1 MSAAESDHDDGP
13 ERRGVNDRDDPSK
26 SRPLAPS
33 PAWRHGGGETPGS
46 SSADNFRGDTYE
58 GVGWTTPS
66 TTSPIGSPPIPA
78 HERSS
83 AVYQAL
89 ARIPIEQMRLD
100 RRVGLNTATFVS
112 GYPGSPLGG
121 FDGTMRNAAAL
132 VPDLPIECRPAINE
146 EYAATAIMG
155 SQLAATLP
163 DCRYDGVVGIWYG
176 KSPGSTA
183 PPTRC
188 VTPCTPARPTPEA
201 PSRSSATTPRRRA
214 RPLPSSS
221 AGLFERSA
229 HADALSRRSGRGAR
243 ARSSCD
249 RAVTRQRIVD
259 GNEDR
264 GRCRRRHRVGRLDP
278 ERARPV
284 IPEIDGLEPPRPTRR
299 PAADSTD
306 PRPRTRDLRGPLPLA
321 TAYAARIELN
331 RATADPRDAW
341 IGIAAS
347 GITYRELREAFRRLG
362 LPDEQSIAALGIR
375 LLKLQLPLPFD
386 PATVREF
393 ARGLE
398 ELLVIEEKQPNIELL
413 VKDALY
419 ASAERPRVLGKV
431 DERGNDLIAGFG
443 ALDADTLVPALR
455 ARTHACGRPTRS
467 PSSTSPTL
475 RSRSRR

>member
-1 MSAAESDHDDGP
+1 MDHAEYDLAHRFTADS
-13 ERRGVNDRDDPSK
+13 GVAFLSG
-26 SRPLAPS
+26 L
-33 PAWRHGGGETPGS
+33 
-46 SSADNFRGDTYE
+46 
-58 GVGWTTPS
+58 
-66 TTSPIGSPPIPA
+66 
-78 HERSS
+78 
-83 AVYQAL
+83 QAL

-100 RRVGLNTATFVS
+100 RRGGLNTATFVS

-176 KSPGSTA
+176 KSPGVDRAADALRHAVYTGTARAGGAVAFVGDDPSAKSST
-183 PPTRC
+183 
-188 VTPCTPARPTPEA
+188 
-201 PSRSSATTPRRRA
+201 
-214 RPLPSSS
+214 LPSSS
-221 AGLFERSA
+221 AGLLSDLHMPMLYPADPGEVLELGR
-229 HADALSRRSGRGAR
+229 HAIALSRASGLWTAMK
-243 ARSSCD
+243 
-249 RAVTRQRIVD
+249 IVADVAD
-259 GNEDR
+259 GTASVE
-264 GRCRRRHRVGRLDP
+264 LDP
-278 ERARPV
+278 ERTRPV
-284 IPEIDGLEPPRPTRR
+284 IPEIDGLEPPRPPEGRLLT
-299 PAADSTD
+299 PLSL
-306 PRPRTRDLRGPLPLA
+306 DLEREIYEVRYRLA
-321 TAYAARIELN
+321 TAYAAANRLN
-331 RATADPRDAW
+331 RTTADPRDAW

-443 ALDADTLVPALR
+443 ALDADALGTGVTG
-455 ARTHACGRPTRS
+455 ATHACRRPTR
-467 PSSTSPTL
+467 PRATSPHCAHGHVGESIAVLLL
-475 RSRSRR
+475 RLPAQSFDHCGT